1 MALDCTGKL
10 WTVNVGEIPM
20 EEMESLEEPVRKVV
34 VHVQVLFR
42 LSV

>member
-1 MALDCTGKL
+1 MY
-10 WTVNVGEIPM
+10 GEIPM

-42 LSV
+42 L